1 MPRQST
7 IKRLPPGIR
16 DKIGAL
22 LDRGHTL
29 DEIIEHLSAMDV
41 EVSRSAL
48 GRYKQ
53 HIDKVS
59 ERIRRSRE
67 IAEAMVRNYGE
78 APESKTARLNIEL
91 LHGVMLDMLSQLPD
105 LSGDGDK
112 PGDGKRKDDQA
123 VLLTLSPRGAMEMAK
138 AMDHLARASK
148 QDADLIAKLRE
159 EARAEAKAE
168 MTKRVADLGS
178 ASDLKSLSDEELEER
193 IAALTEE

>member
-7 IKRLPPGIR
+7 VKRLPPQVR
-16 DKIGAL
+16 DRIGAL
-22 LDRGHTL
+22 LDQGHTL
-29 DEIIEHLSAMDV
+29 DEILDHLNAMDV
-41 EVSRSAL
+41 QISRSAL

-53 HIDKVS
+53 QIDKVS

-91 LHGVMLDMLSQLPD
+91 LHGVMLDMINQLPD
-105 LSGDGDK
+105 GSDPESDTPLLLS
-112 PGDGKRKDDQA
+112 
-123 VLLTLSPRGAMEMAK
+123 LSPRGAMEMAK

-159 EARAEAKAE
+159 ETERQMVQAVEEVAKGDGGKASAEDVLQRIKAIYRGE
-168 MTKRVADLGS
+168 A
-178 ASDLKSLSDEELEER
+178 
-193 IAALTEE
+193 

>member
-7 IKRLPPGIR
+7 IKRLPPAIR
-16 DKIGAL
+16 DRIGAL
-22 LDRGHTL
+22 LDQGRTL
-29 DEIIEHLSAMDV
+29 DEILTHLESMDV
-41 EVSRSAL
+41 QVSRSAL

-67 IAEAMVRNYGE
+67 VAEAIVRNQGD

-91 LHGVMLDMLSQLPD
+91 LHGVILDMISQLPD
-105 LSGDGDK
+105 GADN
-112 PGDGKRKDDQA
+112 PGSDDAQS

-159 EARAEAKAE
+159 EARAEAEAE
-168 MTKRVADLGS
+168 MDKAVEEVAKQDGGKAS
-178 ASDLKSLSDEELEER
+178 AEDVLQR
-193 IAALTEE
+193 IRAVYRGEA

>member
-7 IKRLPPGIR
+7 IKKLPPQIR

-22 LDRGHTL
+22 LDQGRTL
-29 DEIIEHLSAMDV
+29 DEIVTHLSSLDV
-41 EVSRSAL
+41 QVSRSAL

-91 LHGVMLDMLSQLPD
+91 LHGVMLDMISQLPD
-105 LSGDGDK
+105 GAEGDGDDET
-112 PGDGKRKDDQA
+112 P
-123 VLLTLSPRGAMEMAK
+123 LLLSLSPRGAMEMAK

-148 QDADLIAKLRE
+148 QDADLITKLRE
-159 EARAEAKAE
+159 EARAEAANAMEAVGRKE
-168 MTKRVADLGS
+168 G
-178 ASDLKSLSDEELEER
+178 LSDEV
-193 IAALTEE
+193 IAEIRGVLGVPA

>member
-7 IKRLPPGIR
+7 IKRLPPEVR
-16 DKIGAL
+16 DRIGAL
-22 LDRGHTL
+22 LDQGRTL
-29 DEIIEHLSAMDV
+29 DEILKHLESLDV
-41 EVSRSAL
+41 QVSRSAL

-67 IAEAMVRNYGE
+67 VAEAIVRNQGD
-78 APESKTARLNIEL
+78 APESKTAKLNIEL
-91 LHGVMLDMLSQLPD
+91 LHGVILDMISQLPD
-105 LSGDGDK
+105 GTEQGE
-112 PGDGKRKDDQA
+112 GADQS

-148 QDADLIAKLRE
+148 QDADLISKLRE

-178 ASDLKSLSDEELEER
+178 ASDLKSLSDEELEAR
-193 IAALTEE
+193 IAALAGE

>member
-7 IKRLPPGIR
+7 IKRLPPEVR

-22 LDRGHTL
+22 LDQGRTL
-29 DEIIEHLSAMDV
+29 DEILKHLESLDV
-41 EVSRSAL
+41 QVSRSAL

-67 IAEAMVRNYGE
+67 VAEAIVRNQGD

-91 LHGVMLDMLSQLPD
+91 LHGVILDMISQLPD
-105 LSGDGDK
+105 GSEQSDE
-112 PGDGKRKDDQA
+112 KDPQS

-159 EARAEAKAE
+159 EAQAEAEAKMDKAVHE
-168 MTKRVADLGS
+168 AAGS
-178 ASDLKSLSDEELEER
+178 ADGQASAEEVFAR
-193 IAALTEE
+193 IQAIYRGEA

>member
-7 IKRLPPGIR
+7 IKKLPPEIR

-22 LDRGHTL
+22 LDQGRTL
-29 DEIIEHLSAMDV
+29 DEIVEHLSGLDV

-53 HIDKVS
+53 SLDKVS

-67 IAEAMVRNYGE
+67 IAEAMVRNYGD

-91 LHGVMLDMLSQLPD
+91 LHGIMLDMMSQLPD
-105 LSGDGDK
+105 GTEAEDGD
-112 PGDGKRKDDQA
+112 DENAQS

-148 QDADLIAKLRE
+148 QDADLIAKLKE
-159 EARAEAKAE
+159 EARAEAAE
-168 MTKRVADLGS
+168 AVDKVARKEG
-178 ASDLKSLSDEELEER
+178 LSDEGRAAIRRELGFEV
-193 IAALTEE
+193 

>member
-1 MPRQST
+1 MARQST
-7 IKRLPPGIR
+7 IKRLPPEIR

-22 LDRGHTL
+22 LDRGRTL
-29 DEIIEHLSAMDV
+29 DEILEHLSAMDV
-41 EVSRSAL
+41 EISRSAL

-105 LSGDGDK
+105 LSGEGDK
-112 PGDGKRKDDQA
+112 SGDGKDKDDQA

-159 EARAEAKAE
+159 EARAEARAE
-168 MTKRVADLGS
+168 AAS
-178 ASDLKSLSDEELEER
+178 AAEEVGRKEGLSDKA
-193 IAALTEE
+193 IAEIRSTLGVGA

>member
-7 IKRLPPGIR
+7 IKRLPPAIR
-16 DKIGAL
+16 DRIGAL
-22 LDRGHTL
+22 LDQGRTL
-29 DEIIEHLSAMDV
+29 DEILTHLESMDV
-41 EVSRSAL
+41 QVSRSAL

-67 IAEAMVRNYGE
+67 VAEAIVRNQGD

-91 LHGVMLDMLSQLPD
+91 LHGVILDMISQLPD
-105 LSGDGDK
+105 GAETPDERDAQS
-112 PGDGKRKDDQA
+112 

-168 MTKRVADLGS
+168 MTKRVAELGS
-178 ASDLKSLSDEELEER
+178 AEDIKNLSNEELEER
-193 IAALTEE
+193 ILALTEG

>member
-7 IKRLPPGIR
+7 IKRLPPAIR

-22 LDRGHTL
+22 LDHGRTL
-29 DEIIEHLSAMDV
+29 NEILEHLAALDV
-41 EVSRSAL
+41 HVSRSAL

-67 IAEAMVRNYGE
+67 IAEAIVRNQGE

-105 LSGDGDK
+105 LTETGDIKDGNGEDKSGDA
-112 PGDGKRKDDQA
+112 QS

-148 QDADLIAKLRE
+148 QDADLISKLRE
-159 EARAEAKAE
+159 EARAEAAE
-168 MTKRVADLGS
+168 AVDKVARKEG
-178 ASDLKSLSDEELEER
+178 LSDEGRAAIRRELGFEG
-193 IAALTEE
+193 

>member
-1 MPRQST
+1 MPKQST
-7 IKRLPPGIR
+7 IKRLPPEVR
-16 DKIGAL
+16 DRIGAL
-22 LDRGHTL
+22 LDQGRTL
-29 DEIIEHLSAMDV
+29 DEILKHLEPLDV
-41 EVSRSAL
+41 QVSRSAL

-67 IAEAMVRNYGE
+67 VAEAIVRNQGD

-91 LHGVMLDMLSQLPD
+91 LHGVILDMISQLPD
-105 LSGDGDK
+105 GSGENE
-112 PGDGKRKDDQA
+112 GDGKDDQS

-159 EARAEAKAE
+159 EARAEAAQAVDKAAKKSGMSVE
-168 MTKRVADLGS
+168 ARAEIRRELG
-178 ASDLKSLSDEELEER
+178 
-193 IAALTEE
+193 IGV

>member
-1 MPRQST
+1 MPRQSS
-7 IKRLPPGIR
+7 IKRLPPAIR
-16 DKIGAL
+16 DRIGSL
-22 LDRGHTL
+22 LDQGRTL
-29 DEIIEHLSAMDV
+29 DEILTHLESLDV
-41 EVSRSAL
+41 QVSRSAL

-67 IAEAMVRNYGE
+67 VAEAIVRNQGD

-91 LHGVMLDMLSQLPD
+91 LHGVILDMISQLPD
-105 LSGDGDK
+105 GADNPDS
-112 PGDGKRKDDQA
+112 DDAQS

-168 MTKRVADLGS
+168 MTKRVAELGS
-178 ASDLKSLSDEELEER
+178 AEDIKSLSNEELEER
-193 IAALTEE
+193 ILALTEG

>member
-7 IKRLPPGIR
+7 IKKLPPEIR

-22 LDRGHTL
+22 LDQGRTL
-29 DEIIEHLSAMDV
+29 DEIVEHLSTLAVD
-41 EVSRSAL
+41 VSRSAL

-53 HIDKVS
+53 SLDKVS

-67 IAEAMVRNYGE
+67 IAEAMVRNYGD

-91 LHGVMLDMLSQLPD
+91 LHGIMLDMMSQLPD
-105 LSGDGDK
+105 GTETEEGDDENA
-112 PGDGKRKDDQA
+112 QS

-148 QDADLIAKLRE
+148 QDADLITKLRE
-159 EARAEAKAE
+159 EARAEAAEQMEKAVE
-168 MTKRVADLGS
+168 EVAKEDGGKASPEEVLKRIKAIYRGE
-178 ASDLKSLSDEELEER
+178 A
-193 IAALTEE
+193 